1 MRNIIDQISQE
12 LAARPAQVA
21 AAVQLLDEGATVPFI
36 ARYRKEVTGGLD
48 DVQLRQL
55 EERLGYLRE
64 LEERRDLVLRSIEE
78 QGKLSA
84 ELKQDILAAD
94 TKQRLED
101 LYLPFK
107 PKRRTKAQIA
117 REAGLEP
124 LALGLL
130 EDPGQ
135 DPETLAATFVD
146 AAKGVADIPAA
157 LEGARQI
164 LMERFAED
172 PELTGRLREGLWEQG
187 LLRASV
193 IPGKEGEG
201 SKFSDYFDFSEAL
214 AKIPSHRALALF
226 RGRNQGVLALD
237 LLPGEPG
244 GAGEDPDAVWVQ
256 TLAAHFGIQ
265 DRGRPADPWL
275 RETARK
281 AWRVK
286 LFTRLDLDLKS
297 RLLAAAEEEA
307 IRVFARNLSAL
318 LLAAPAGRLSTLG
331 LDPGLRTG
339 VKVAVVDSTGRVVA
353 TDTIYP
359 HVPRNQWDAS
369 IARLAA
375 LAQAHGVK
383 LISIGNG
390 TASRET
396 DRLAR
401 DLIKR
406 HPALGLRSL
415 VVSEAGA
422 SVYSA
427 SEYASHELPELDVS
441 LRGAVS
447 IARRLQDPLAELVKI
462 EPKAIG
468 VGQYQHDVNQSQL
481 ARTLEKVVEDCVNAV
496 GVDLN
501 TASVPLL
508 TQVSGLTRGLAENIV
523 HYREAHGAFP
533 NRATLKAVPRLG
545 DKTFQLCAGFL
556 RVPDGDEPLDTS
568 AVHPEAYPV
577 VRRILT
583 RAGKGIRELIGDVA
597 TLRRLDPAQFT
608 DDQFGL
614 PTVRDILA
622 ELEKPGRDPRPEFKA
637 AEFLEGVETL
647 DDLKEGMVLEGT
659 VTNVTNFGA
668 FVDIGVH
675 QDGLVHISV
684 LADRFVK
691 DPHEVVKTGDLVK
704 VKVLEV
710 DKPRKRI
717 ALSMR
722 LADQPAAGGQG
733 PDRRDR
739 EAPRTR
745 DQTGTTRGA
754 QPGDQRGAPAGLG
767 PAPVLGRATRPG
779 ASTTPTERGRGERDP
794 REAGSRERRSTPA
807 GQGDA
812 RPASAPASSAMAQA
826 FSQARDGTKRR

>member
-64 LEERRDLVLRSIEE
+64 LEERRDLILRGIEE
-78 QGKLSA
+78 QGKLTA
-84 ELKQDILAAD
+84 ELKGEILAAD

-101 LYLPFK
+101 LYLPYK

-117 REAGLEP
+117 RAAGLEP

-130 EDPGQ
+130 EDPSQ
-135 DPETLAATFVD
+135 EPEALAAQFVA
-146 AAKGVADIPAA
+146 AAKGVADVAAA

-172 PELTGRLREGLWEQG
+172 PELTGRLREGLW
-187 LLRASV
+187 
-193 IPGKEGEG
+193 
-201 SKFSDYFDFSEAL
+201 
-214 AKIPSHRALALF
+214 IPSHRALALF

-237 LLPGEPG
+237 LIPGAPG
-244 GAGEDPDAVWVQ
+244 DAGADPDAVWIQ

-265 DRGRPADPWL
+265 DRGQPADAWL

-318 LLAAPAGRLSTLG
+318 LLAAPAGRLPTLG

-339 VKVAVVDSTGRVVA
+339 VKVAVVDGTGRVVA
-353 TDTIYP
+353 TETIYP

-375 LAQAHGVK
+375 LARDHGVK

-406 HPALGLRSL
+406 HPELGLRSL

-427 SEYASHELPELDVS
+427 SEYASQELPELDVS

-508 TQVSGLTRGLAENIV
+508 TQVSGLSRGLAENIV
-523 HYREAHGAFP
+523 RHREQHGAFP
-533 NRATLKAVPRLG
+533 NRAALKAVPRLG

-614 PTVRDILA
+614 PTVKDILA

-647 DDLKEGMVLEGT
+647 DDLREGMVLEGT

-722 LADQPAAGGQG
+722 LG
-733 PDRRDR
+733 DRPVTGSSGAQRRER
-739 EAPRTR
+739 EASGSGTPTR
-745 DQTGTTRGA
+745 PQTRP
-754 QPGDQRGAPAGLG
+754 QPGNG
-767 PAPVLGRATRPG
+767 PAPTGG
-779 ASTTPTERGRGERDP
+779 
-794 REAGSRERRSTPA
+794 
-807 GQGDA
+807 
-812 RPASAPASSAMAQA
+812 AMAKA
-826 FSQARDGTKRR
+826 FSRAKDGSQRR